1 MRKMNYKDYCPE
13 TDCIDVP
20 NSSDNEEESADFETP
35 CSLDELQDS
44 MGVSG
49 TAAYRILK
57 RGLLTCFWYD
67 YGEDD
72 GLIADPA

>member
-57 RGLLTCFWYD
+57 EVCLPVSGMTM
-67 YGEDD
+67 
-72 GLIADPA
+72 AKMMV